1 MENCIEHFQEPM
13 VIYLDDDDDDDDDDG
28 WDGLD
33 GFHGFEHDER

>member
-13 VIYLDDDDDDDDDDG
+13 VIYLDDDDDDG

-33 GFHGFEHDER
+33 DFHGFEHDER

>member
-13 VIYLDDDDDDDDDDG
+13 VIYLDDDDDDDG

-33 GFHGFEHDER
+33 DFHGFEHDER